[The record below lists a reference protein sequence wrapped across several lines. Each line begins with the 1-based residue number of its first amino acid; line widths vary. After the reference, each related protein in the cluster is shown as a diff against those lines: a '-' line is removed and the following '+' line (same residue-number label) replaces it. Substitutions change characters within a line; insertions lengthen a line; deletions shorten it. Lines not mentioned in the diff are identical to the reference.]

1 MTLQSEDNQDLRVRI
16 LNVIGEE
23 LINENL
29 EQFIGE
35 YTKQINLSDN
45 AKGIYFLEIETN
57 DGIINKKLILQF
69 NKCIIYTKY
78 FYIFVKIKS

>member
-1 MTLQSEDNQDLRVRI
+1 VSFTSDTKQDLRVRI
-16 LNVIGEE
+16 LNLTGEE
-23 LINENL
+23 LESDNL

-57 DGIINKKLILQF
+57 DGIINKKLILQ
-69 NKCIIYTKY
+69 
-78 FYIFVKIKS
+78 